1 MGGKYRFDEIPPEER
16 KRLAE
21 LCGLTEEEVQVFEAR
36 ARTGNVIAAAERINT
51 SECTIKRRSAS
62 IARKLARRGRVDA
75 MRTRTEPIAI
85 NQ

>member
-51 SECTIKRRSAS
+51 SDRTIKRRSAS
-62 IARKLARRGRVDA
+62 IARKLAH
-75 MRTRTEPIAI
+75 RTDKNPWTQKRNA
-85 NQ
+85 